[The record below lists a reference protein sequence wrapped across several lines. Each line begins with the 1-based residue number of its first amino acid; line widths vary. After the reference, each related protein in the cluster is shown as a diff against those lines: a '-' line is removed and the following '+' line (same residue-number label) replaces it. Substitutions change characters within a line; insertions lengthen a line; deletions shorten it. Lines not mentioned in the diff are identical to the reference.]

1 MKLLDILGRVCV
13 PRPQSYDE
21 EKAEDDGHNAHV
33 LKADAPLSRALE
45 APSVVGGADIRADR
59 IKGHHETVEH
69 CACRRKNRARHG
81 VHDDVPAALCDTE
94 HKAPERRSSETRR
107 GRHESRHTAEPNHP
121 HDKHPLASKTVCQIA
136 CRNVN
141 KCLPKSKYR
150 ADRAELNGG
159 Q

>member
-1 MKLLDILGRVCV
+1 MFQQPSATPNIKRQNAAAAKL
-13 PRPQSYDE
+13 
-21 EKAEDDGHNAHV
+21 
-33 LKADAPLSRALE
+33 AD
-45 APSVVGGADIRADR
+45 
-59 IKGHHETVEH
+59 K
-69 CACRRKNRARHG
+69 
-81 VHDDVPAALCDTE
+81 
-94 HKAPERRSSETRR
+94 
-107 GRHESRHTAEPNHP
+107 SRHTAEPNHP